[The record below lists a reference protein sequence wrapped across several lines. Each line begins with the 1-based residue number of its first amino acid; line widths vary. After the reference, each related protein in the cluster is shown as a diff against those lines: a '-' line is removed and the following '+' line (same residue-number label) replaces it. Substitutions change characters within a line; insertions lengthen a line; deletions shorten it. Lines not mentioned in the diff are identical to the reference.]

1 MATQA
6 PSNAAN
12 PEANAPLN
20 EKTLGRN
27 PHPDFGKVEAS
38 RPDWTTDQQFTF
50 TKTKK
55 PDWKFGDGA
64 TDGGESLKKEHRE
77 INPHEEGR
85 PPVWNYKLL
94 ISAVV
99 PRPIAFLSTASED
112 GM

>member
-6 PSNAAN
+6 PSNAATAD
-12 PEANAPLN
+12 ANAPLN
-20 EKTLGRN
+20 EKTIGRN

-38 RPDWTTDQQFTF
+38 RPDWTTGPQFTF
-50 TKTKK
+50 TKTKQ
-55 PDWKFGDGA
+55 PGWKFGDGA
-64 TDGGESLKKEHRE
+64 NDGGESLKKEHRE